1 MDLFEYQG
9 KQYFARFDIPV
20 PSGEVANTVD
30 EAVAAADKIGYPGR
44 DQGAGAGRRARQSGR
59 HPDRQQRRRSPHPRD
74 QHPRH
79 EHQGTHRPA
88 PVGRKRLGHRRRI
101 LRLVHARPQRQAVS
115 GHDFRQ
121 RRRRNRAGRQR
132 RPGRAPH
139 HPHRPG
145 GRFHAGDGARFRQ
158 SRQPESRKP
167 SIRRFSWSRSSTTPL
182 SKATPIWSRS
192 TR

>member
-20 PSGEVANTVD
+20 PSGQVA
-30 EAVAAADKIGYPGR
+30 EHGR
-44 DQGAGAGRRARQSGR
+44 RSRRRRERNRLSGRHQGAGAGRRARQGGR
-59 HPDRQQRRRSPHPRD
+59 HPDRQQCRRSPHPRD

-88 PVGRKRLGHRRRI
+88 GVGRERLGHRRGI

-115 GHDFRQ
+115 GHDFGK

-132 RPGRAPH
+132 RPGRAH
-139 HPHRPG
+139 TT
-145 GRFHAGDGARFRQ
+145 
-158 SRQPESRKP
+158 
-167 SIRRFSWSRSSTTPL
+167 ST
-182 SKATPIWSRS
+182 S
-192 TR
+192 TRPQV